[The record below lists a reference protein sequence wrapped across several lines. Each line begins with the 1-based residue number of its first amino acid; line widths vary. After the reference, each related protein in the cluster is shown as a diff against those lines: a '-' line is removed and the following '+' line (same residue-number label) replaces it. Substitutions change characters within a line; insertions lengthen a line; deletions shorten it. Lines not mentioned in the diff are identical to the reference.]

1 MKNLLIISLLL
12 IFIVVGCNSM
22 EKKYNVMISRFP
34 DKLEYIKFENGQD
47 VSRVFI
53 TKGEKQYDRLFSW
66 ILQNKDKWKKSYITF
81 APQNKFRSND
91 ININV
96 IKGLIIVNFRVYE
109 NKWMQIVREIEK
121 NSTIVLE

>member
-1 MKNLLIISLLL
+1 
-12 IFIVVGCNSM
+12 M